1 MVIAGTRIRA
11 TLKLA
16 KRSEASFWANVKT
29 LKIMTLCYS
38 CVNLLRTAYCV
49 LRTAYC
55 VLQYCVL
62 RTAYCVF
69 NYSSRTGRLRAA
81 AWISYHTAATLYLL
95 TAAHMSSSQAVL
107 HFISRAAYSSNIY
120 RREKVLIAN

>member
-29 LKIMTLCYS
+29 LKIMTLCYN
-38 CVNLLRTAYCV
+38 CVNL

-62 RTAYCVF
+62 CTVYCVLCTV
-69 NYSSRTGRLRAA
+69 YCVLCTVYCVLQYCVLR
-81 AWISYHTAATLYLL
+81 IKVVLKTLFPEPD
-95 TAAHMSSSQAVL
+95 T
-107 HFISRAAYSSNIY
+107 
-120 RREKVLIAN
+120 